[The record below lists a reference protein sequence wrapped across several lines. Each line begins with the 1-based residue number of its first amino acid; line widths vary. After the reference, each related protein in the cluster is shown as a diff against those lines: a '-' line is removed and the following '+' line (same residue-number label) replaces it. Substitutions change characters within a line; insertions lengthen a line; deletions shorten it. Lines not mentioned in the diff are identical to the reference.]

1 MGQIPEEG
9 ESYEPD
15 IFVRDDKSVLVS
27 GDAPVETLTGIIEGF
42 IVDFDKIDYSTVSGF
57 VLKQTEK
64 YLSLELNLD
73 YKGYVIEIIDV
84 DDKKLIKY

>member
-64 YLSLELNLD
+64 YLSLELNL
-73 YKGYVIEIIDV
+73 IIKV
-84 DDKKLIKY
+84 MLLR